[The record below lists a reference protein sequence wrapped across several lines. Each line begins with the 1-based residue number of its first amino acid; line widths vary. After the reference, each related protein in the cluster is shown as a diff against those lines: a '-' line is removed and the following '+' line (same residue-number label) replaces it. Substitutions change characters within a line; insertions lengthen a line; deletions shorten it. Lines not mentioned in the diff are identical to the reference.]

1 MKSLFLIIILTSG
14 IFITAVAQN
23 FDVAEFSVEPYIN
36 KIQRTGKLAF
46 KRTLN
51 LSFKSS
57 GYLTELTVDEGDYF
71 SRDQLLAR
79 LDTAELIE
87 DKKVKY
93 AKLLQAKREVKR
105 ISELMKSNLSSQQ
118 QFDNAETLVE
128 TTRGIYKVA
137 FYNLQKA
144 QIAAPFAGVV
154 LKRFTELG
162 ELQSPGR
169 DVLRVAALK
178 SNWII
183 KVALTDKEISKVRL
197 KQSVEVRLANI
208 GTVAGIV
215 SKIPA
220 LANNQSN
227 LFTIEVLI
235 PELTRKAGVIAGQMA
250 EVIIDFIGQKSV
262 YRIPISALV
271 AVNDEGKALVVT
283 QSPSNKLLQQQAFDI
298 YKLDNQFM
306 YLLANAG
313 DQPIQLIT
321 QGWQNISFSAQSLNE
336 NVSNNPSKSK

>member
-1 MKSLFLIIILTSG
+1 MKALFLIFILTTSL
-14 IFITAVAQN
+14 FFTAVAQN
-23 FDVAEFSVEPYIN
+23 FDVAEISVEPYTS

-57 GYLTELTVDEGDYF
+57 GYITELTVDEGDYF
-71 SRDQLLAR
+71 SNGQLLAR

-87 DKKVKY
+87 DKNVKY
-93 AKLLQAKREVKR
+93 AQLLQAKREVKR

-118 QFDNAETLVE
+118 QFDNAKTLVE
-128 TTRGIYKVA
+128 TTRAVYKVA
-137 FYNLQKA
+137 FYNLHKA
-144 QIAAPFAGVV
+144 QIAAPFSGVV

-169 DVLRVAALK
+169 DVLQVASLK
-178 SNWII
+178 NNWII
-183 KVALTDKEISKVRL
+183 KVALTDNEVSQVRL
-197 KQSVEVRLANI
+197 KQPVQVRLANV
-208 GTVAGIV
+208 GTIAGII

-227 LFTIEVLI
+227 LFTIEVLL

-250 EVIIDFIGQKSV
+250 EVIIDFFDQKSV

-271 AVNDEGKALVVT
+271 AVNDDGKALVVT
-283 QSPSNKLLQQQAFDI
+283 QSPFNKALQQQAFDI
-298 YKLDNQFM
+298 YKLDNQFI
-306 YLLANAG
+306 YLLANSG

-321 QGWQNISFSAQSLNE
+321 QGWQNISFSAQSLDE
-336 NVSNNPSKSK
+336 HSSNNQSKSK